1 MAAFN
6 NVPFNAANYNGP
18 PPPAVPGIPF
28 GIGPGSLVY
37 QALRLSG
44 QLTPGAVASP
54 DLLNDALYEMN
65 KFIDSTNAQELAK
78 YFIDDR
84 YFNITDTG
92 PPPSYQLTLG
102 PTGNFNTD
110 INGVPLTYRPQRILR
125 ANLVYSQNNSPTG
138 PVRIPIQ
145 IIPIEDYAD
154 IPVLG
159 VTSQIAIRMYVQM
172 TYPNVT
178 LYMFPYPSTG
188 NQLELFMWPGWAQ
201 FASLY
206 SIFTGPPAYQDW
218 YEAALARRM
227 FQLNTKDVGSAA
239 MRQSRITEL
248 RNNEVTARRLVEGS
262 NAPTPNLS
270 PDLLVDPNQNG
281 EGAPFNYLTGDFSQ

>member
-1 MAAFN
+1 MPPFN
-6 NVPFNAANYNGP
+6 NAPFNAADYNGP
-18 PPPAVPGIPF
+18 PPAAVPGFPF
-28 GIGPGSLVY
+28 GIGPGTLVY

-65 KFIDSTNAQELAK
+65 KFIDSTNAQELSK

-84 YFNITDTG
+84 YFLINQTG
-92 PPPSYQLTLG
+92 PAPSYQLTLG

-110 INGVPLTYRPQRILR
+110 INGVALTYRPQRILR
-125 ANLVYSQNNSPTG
+125 ANLVLLANTGPTG

-145 IIPIEDYAD
+145 IIPVEDYAD

-159 VTSQIAIRMYVQM
+159 VTSQVTIRMYVQM

-178 LYMFPYPSTG
+178 LYMFPYPTTG
-188 NQLELFMWPGWAQ
+188 NQLELFMWPSQAQ

-206 SIFTGPPAYQDW
+206 SIFTGPPGYQDW
-218 YEAALARRM
+218 YESALARRM
-227 FQLNTKDVGSAA
+227 FSLNTKDVGSLA

-248 RNNEVTARRLVEGS
+248 RNNEVGARRLIEGS